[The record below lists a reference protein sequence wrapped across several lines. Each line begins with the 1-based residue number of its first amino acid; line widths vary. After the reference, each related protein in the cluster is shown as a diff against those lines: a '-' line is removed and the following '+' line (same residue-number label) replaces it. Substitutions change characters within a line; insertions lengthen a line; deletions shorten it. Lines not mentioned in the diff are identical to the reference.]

1 MIPAMSEGPSDKREI
16 VVLGAGIVGVACALS
31 LVRDGHAV
39 TVVDRAL
46 PGEGCSR
53 GNAGMLAATGYVP
66 MSLPG
71 IAAKVP
77 GMLFD
82 PSGPLSLRWRD
93 LPRLAPWMLAF
104 LGQAKPATVERTADA
119 LYALNGS
126 AVEDHQ
132 RLARGTKAADL
143 IRPCRYLY
151 AYRDRRAYEKGAYEM
166 ELRRQR
172 GARIETYE
180 GDAVRELEPALS
192 QHIGFVAA
200 MDDNGYVLDPMLLV
214 KRLAEAV
221 MLEGGQVLKRTVRDV
236 EIDADGGVRLICPEG
251 DLDAPTLVVAAGAF
265 SGWIAEKLGHR
276 VPLVGERGYH
286 VTLPNAGVMPRNP
299 IMSAAHKFVAT
310 PMECGLRF
318 AGTAEFAALDA
329 PPNMARARKL
339 LRLGAELIPGIDTGG
354 HTEWMGQRPSLPDS
368 LPVIGRS
375 PERGNVY
382 FAFGHHHLGLTGAP
396 KTGEMIADLVAGR
409 RPNVDMAPFRVDRF
423 G

>member
-1 MIPAMSEGPSDKREI
+1 MIRRMSESSSEKREI
-16 VVLGAGIVGVACALS
+16 VVLGAGIVGIACALN
-31 LVRDGHAV
+31 LVRDGHDV
-39 TVVDRAL
+39 TVVDRVL

-77 GMLFD
+77 GMLLD

-93 LPRLAPWMLAF
+93 LPQLAPWMLAF
-104 LGQAKPATVERTADA
+104 LRQAKPDIVARTTDA
-119 LYALNGS
+119 LHALNGTS
-126 AVEDHQ
+126 VEDHQ
-132 RLARGTKAADL
+132 RLARGTKAAEL

-151 AYRDRRAYEKGAYEM
+151 AYPDRRAYEKSAYEM

-180 GDAVRELEPALS
+180 GDAVREIEPALS
-192 QHIGFVAA
+192 ERVGFVAA
-200 MDDNGYVLDPMLLV
+200 MDDNGYVLEPMLLT
-214 KRLAEAV
+214 KRLAEAL
-221 MLEGGQVLKRTVRDV
+221 MLDGGKVLKRTVRDV
-236 EIDADGGVRLICPEG
+236 ETGADGTVRLVCPEG
-251 DLDAPTLVVAAGAF
+251 DLEAATLVVAAGAF

-286 VTLPNAGVMPRNP
+286 VTLPNAGVVPRNP
-299 IMSAAHKFVAT
+299 IMSTAHKFVAT
-310 PMECGLRF
+310 PMEGGLRF

-329 PPNMARARKL
+329 PPNMARARRL
-339 LRLGAELIPGIDTGG
+339 LKLGAELIPGIDVSG

-375 PERGNVY
+375 PQRGNVY

-396 KTGEMIADLVAGR
+396 KTGEMIADLITGR
-409 RPNVDMAPFRVDRF
+409 RPNVDLTPFRVDRF
-423 G
+423 A